1 MEIATVE
8 FWNDILIWFLGLVGT
23 VVTGILIPFVTNW
36 LKSKTDNANLQY
48 VIDEL
53 SQTVQTSVNHVNQ
66 TFVNQLKAD
75 GKFDADNQAKALKM
89 AVEESVNSLTA
100 KTVKILGKEG
110 IDIETLVIKYIEAAI
125 AEKKTN

>member
-1 MEIATVE
+1 MDIATVD
-8 FWNDILIWFLGLVGT
+8 FWNDVLIWFLGLVGT
-23 VVTGILIPFVTNW
+23 IVTGILIPFVTNW

-110 IDIETLVIKYIEAAI
+110 INIESLIIKYIEAAI
-125 AEKKTN
+125 AEKKEG

>member
-75 GKFDADNQAKALKM
+75 GKFDADSQAKALKM

-110 IDIETLVIKYIEAAI
+110 IDIETLIIKYIEAAI